1 MADQATFA
9 DEAMQYASQL
19 YSGAL
24 RMTRN
29 RSGNPK
35 QGVRFRHARTVFTV
49 VQRAVRTTPR
59 PSRKASPRAS
69 GVRSDQV
76 RGIGRASCRERG

>member
-9 DEAMQYASQL
+9 DEAMQYAPQL

-29 RSGNPK
+29 RSD
-35 QGVRFRHARTVFTV
+35 AEDL
-49 VQRAVRTTPR
+49 VQET
-59 PSRKASPRAS
+59 
-69 GVRSDQV
+69 
-76 RGIGRASCRERG
+76 